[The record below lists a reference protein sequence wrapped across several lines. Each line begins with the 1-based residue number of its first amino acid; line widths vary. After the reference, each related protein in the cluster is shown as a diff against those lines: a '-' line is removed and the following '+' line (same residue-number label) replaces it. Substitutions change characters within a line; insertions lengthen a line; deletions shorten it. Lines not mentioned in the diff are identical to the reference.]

1 MSESN
6 ELKVRSPLFPRYS
19 KVKALLPVLQGMPKA
34 SVTKLIQ
41 EIWEHTGTPQNPV
54 DWSEPDNWIHERL
67 NGDHAALAMKIW
79 AETGK
84 VVNPRHLY
92 GPYLFLNLHGLL
104 EPDSAGVYRLTDRG
118 ERFLAGS
125 EPVLREIDDV
135 EGLLYLLGLLA
146 TKTQAK
152 RGDLLPEWSEFLQEN
167 SKFTT
172 ASVFKDTL
180 RRRLLNLVERGYVH
194 REGNSY
200 TITEKGM
207 KYAEA
212 GLSETE
218 DARRSVLRSVK
229 KYNDKQREELRARLI
244 SMHPYKFEHLISD
257 LLEAMGYEDVTVT
270 KEAGDK
276 GVDVVATV
284 QFGITTITEVVQV
297 KKHQGSIGRPVLDQ
311 LRGALPYHSAIRGT
325 LITLG
330 KISKGCREAALFP
343 GAAPISLIDGDRLLD
358 LLIEHEVGVKKRPV
372 TIWELETETPAEA
385 DLEPLE
391 TLAN

>member
-1 MSESN
+1 MSERK

-19 KVKALLPVLQGMPKA
+19 KVRAVLPVLEGMPKT
-34 SVTKLIQ
+34 SITKLIQ

-54 DWSEPDNWIHERL
+54 DWSDPDEWIDRRL
-67 NGDHAALAMKIW
+67 NGDHAALAMRIW
-79 AETGK
+79 VESGK
-84 VVNPRHLY
+84 AVNPRHLY
-92 GPYLFLNLHGLL
+92 GPYLFVNFHRLL
-104 EPDSAGVYRLTDRG
+104 EPDSAGFCRITERG
-118 ERFLAGS
+118 ERFLAES
-125 EPVLREIDDV
+125 DDMLREIDDV
-135 EGLLYLLGLLA
+135 EGLLFLLGLLA

-167 SKFTT
+167 SKFST

-180 RRRLLNLVERGYVH
+180 RRRLLNLVERGYVD

-200 TITEKGM
+200 AITEQGM
-207 KYAEA
+207 RYAEV

-218 DARRSVLRSVK
+218 DAKRSVLRSVK
-229 KYNDKQREELRARLI
+229 QYNDSQREELRARLI
-244 SMHPYKFEHLISD
+244 SMRPYQFEHLISE

-297 KKHQGSIGRPVLDQ
+297 KKHQSSIGRPVLDQ

-358 LLIEHEVGVKKRPV
+358 LLIEHEVGIKKRPV
-372 TIWELETETPAEA
+372 TIWELETETSVEA
-385 DLEPLE
+385 DVEPLE